1 VTPHT
6 SGWFVVHCFF
16 FFFFEIDLFA
26 PLGTEPYV
34 ALRVYV
40 YTFWCVC

>member
-1 VTPHT
+1 MYLC
-6 SGWFVVHCFF
+6 GLFVCFF
-16 FFFFEIDLFA
+16 FFFFEIDLCA

-40 YTFWCVC
+40 CTLGVNTSM